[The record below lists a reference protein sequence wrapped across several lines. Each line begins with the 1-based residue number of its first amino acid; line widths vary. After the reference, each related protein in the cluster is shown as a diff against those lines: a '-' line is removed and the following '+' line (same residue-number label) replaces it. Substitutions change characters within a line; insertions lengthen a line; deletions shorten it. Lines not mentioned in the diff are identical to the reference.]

1 MPTITLSVP
10 EDLKKAMDNSKM
22 INWSEVAR
30 RAFVEQLKDLME
42 LQKMKKIRDISEI
55 NTFDDRD
62 FNEQYKKELMKV
74 VKGPHIKVDID
85 ELNDWFKSL

>member
-10 EDLKKAMDNSKM
+10 EDLKKAMDSSKM

-55 NTFDDRD
+55 SAFDDRD
-62 FNEQYKKELMKV
+62 FNEQYKKELMKI
-74 VKGPHIKVDID
+74 VKGPHIKMNI
-85 ELNDWFKSL
+85 NDLDKLMGIK